1 MDLSQLTPEQKQAVL
16 MRAQQE
22 ANQKITQDMLASMT
36 EECFKK
42 CAGSSGSNLDNREK
56 SCMAMCQDRFIDTR
70 QAVMAALEKRQ
81 GGM

>member
-42 CAGSSGSNLDNREK
+42 CAGSSVSN
-56 SCMAMCQDRFIDTR
+56 
-70 QAVMAALEKRQ
+70 
-81 GGM
+81 